1 MKEINFGVSHGLLT
15 PRRVVFERF
24 PLGCVIGV
32 GCIPAIVYMLHSPKH
47 AVVVLGFHEE
57 AHQRKSWHMV
67 QTPAKTQVL
76 GRASDLRG
84 QNHSKRIVE
93 LSADVASILSVRISE
108 RTAEAADNFSKG
120 LIKILVDLISCPDPL
135 AECPVP
141 APQLLL
147 QRVKLADPLGQI

>member
-1 MKEINFGVSHGLLT
+1 M
-15 PRRVVFERF
+15 
-24 PLGCVIGV
+24 
-32 GCIPAIVYMLHSPKH
+32 
-47 AVVVLGFHEE
+47 VLGFHEE

-93 LSADVASILSVRISE
+93 LSADVAPILSVRVMK
-108 RTAEAADNFSKG
+108 RAAEAADNFSKG
-120 LIKILVDLISCPDPL
+120 VIKILVDLIGCPDSL
-135 AECPVP
+135 AERPVL
-141 APQLLL
+141 APQFLL